1 MTRLHTLPLVR
12 RFFSGTVLLVF
23 LASGLWS
30 QNVSKLW
37 DEFSAAKVKNDA
49 LALPDFSYAGYHQGR
64 DAIPSGGKIFSV
76 KDYGAIPDDLND
88 DAEAIQKAINAAAK
102 NKGGVVFFPKGRYL
116 VNTSM
121 SYRKSIQITNSGI
134 VLRGE
139 GAGFGGTIIHQ
150 INPFDTGVPA
160 SDPRHYHLG
169 ESVFTIR
176 SLDEEKPFT
185 LRTNLA
191 SLTAYTNAD
200 PFSIEVSE
208 TENLAVGQN
217 VLLFAQSSEVLL
229 GMLAPYEADPKWEGL
244 MKKPNIAE
252 IHRIKEISGK
262 RLVFFE
268 PVRYAVKVKDHW
280 VLKPFRP
287 ITEVGV
293 EDIAFLGNA
302 YHRYVHHRSDIDDS
316 GWAFIKMRGV
326 SDGWIRRCAFID
338 ASQTLSITLSSYV
351 SALDLVIAGN
361 QGHHIPR
368 TVWFTYGVLG
378 GLITD
383 LAHYSH
389 GPSVSQAAV
398 GTVYWRCDLGPN
410 EPIDSHSGRPY
421 LTLFDRINGGTLYG
435 SSGGLADYP
444 QHLKK
449 LVIWNFQCG
458 AKNEDGS
465 PLFYDFWKK
474 DSSDMFVNPIISGFH
489 GEKATFNEKHLEVLE
504 SPGAPVSPTSLYEAQ
519 LALRLGK
526 TPAWIETTTRE
537 HAAFVKAALPEHFS
551 RDNAKSKPFLVP
563 EKFSVKDFL
572 DFIAARPL
580 QMFGKKFFTTSLG
593 KSDLTLELDQT
604 LLRHAVYAAMVAVYS
619 LSKDGNTI
627 SVTESAKNSVVFRIA
642 SGPKNLPAPIDL
654 NQNPDFQD
662 LKIYVSHLK
671 GAASWEKSKDGVI
684 IDIRVS
690 APNL

>member
-1 MTRLHTLPLVR
+1 
-12 RFFSGTVLLVF
+12 
-23 LASGLWS
+23 
-30 QNVSKLW
+30 
-37 DEFSAAKVKNDA
+37 
-49 LALPDFSYAGYHQGR
+49 
-64 DAIPSGGKIFSV
+64 
-76 KDYGAIPDDLND
+76 YGAIPDDLLD
-88 DAEAIQKAINAAAK
+88 DAQAIQKTINAAAK
-102 NKGGVVFFPKGRYL
+102 NKGGVVFFPRGRYL

-139 GAGFGGTIIHQ
+139 GASMGGTVIHQ
-150 INPFDTGVPA
+150 VNPFDSGVPA
-160 SDPRHYHLG
+160 SDAKHYHLG

-176 SLDEEKPFT
+176 SLDEEAPFVSKP
-185 LRTNLA
+185 NLA

-208 TENLAVGQN
+208 TENLSVGQN
-217 VLLFAQSSEVLL
+217 VLLFAQSSEVLV

-244 MKKPNIAE
+244 LKKPNIAE
-252 IHRIKEISGK
+252 IHRIKSISGK

-268 PVRYAVKVKDHW
+268 PLRYAVRVQDNW

-293 EDIAFLGNA
+293 EDIAFFGNA

-316 GWAFIKMRGV
+316 GWAFIKLKGV

-338 ASQTLSITLSSYV
+338 ASQTLTITLSSYV

-389 GPSVSQAAV
+389 GPSVSQGAV
-398 GTVYWRCDLGPN
+398 GTVYWRCDLGLK
-410 EPIDSHSGRPY
+410 EPIDSHSGRPF
-421 LTLFDRINGGTLYG
+421 LTLFDRINGGSLYG

-449 LVIWNFQCG
+449 LVIWNFKG
-458 AKNEDGS
+458 GVKNEDGS
-465 PLFYDFWKK
+465 PVVYDFWKK
-474 DSSDMFVNPIISGFH
+474 DSADMFVNPIISGFH
-489 GEKATFNEKHLEVLE
+489 GEKASFNEAHLEVLE
-504 SPGAPVSPTSLYEAQ
+504 SPGTPVSPTSLYEAQ
-519 LALRLGK
+519 LALRLGQ
-526 TPAWIETTTRE
+526 TPAWIETTSRE
-537 HAAFVKAALPEHFS
+537 HAAFVKATLPEHFS
-551 RDNAKSKPFLVP
+551 RDNASSRPFLVP

-580 QMFGKKFFTTSLG
+580 QMFGRKFFTPSIG
-593 KSDLTLELDQT
+593 KSDLTLETDQT
-604 LLRHAVYAAMVAVYS
+604 LLRHAVYAAMVAIYS
-619 LSKDGNTI
+619 LSKDGNTV
-627 SVTESAKNSVVFRIA
+627 SVNEGPKNNLVFRIA
-642 SGPKNLPAPIDL
+642 SGSKNIPTPIELDK
-654 NQNPDFQD
+654 NPDFQD
-662 LKIYVSHLK
+662 LKIYMSHLK
-671 GAASWEKSKDGVI
+671 GEASWEKSKDGVS
-684 IDIRVS
+684 IDIKVGVL
-690 APNL
+690 NL